1 MIQLKKINSKTYQ
14 LIENEEFLGTISTYR
29 NLFHDTCIYLIF
41 KLQKCPNSL
50 PFIQIY
56 QQEQK
61 PLQVMIESNE
71 TNLVNLLLRNSFVC
85 KRRCFEAKVSM
96 DQLRSP
102 LQAEI
107 PIFNFNNSDTIYDSC
122 CSFLYNYYKKVH
134 AQVSPLTASKEDF
147 INEVPTNNGFYS
159 FNQNGQINHL
169 TFTEQ
174 NEIAY
179 ICSIDPQT
187 LPNFTSA
194 ILKQMFSKHNEI
206 FFEADDTDWAATELL
221 NEFNYPK
228 TNSFNTYI
236 WKP

>member
-1 MIQLKKINSKTYQ
+1 MTQLIKINSTTYEVV
-14 LIENEEFLGTISTYR
+14 ENQKSLGTISTYR

-41 KLQKCPNSL
+41 KLQKYPSFL
-50 PFIQIY
+50 PFTQIY

-61 PLQVMIESNE
+61 PLQVMIESSK
-71 TNLVNLLLRNSFVC
+71 TNLVNLLIRNGFVC
-85 KRRCFEAKVSM
+85 KRRCFEAQVSM
-96 DQLRSP
+96 DQLRCP

-107 PIFNFNNSDTIYDSC
+107 PIFNFNNSDIIYDSC
-122 CSFLYNYYKKVH
+122 CSFLYNYYQKVH

-147 INEVPTNNGFYS
+147 ITEVPTNSGFYS
-159 FNQNGQINHL
+159 LDQNGQINHL

-179 ICSIDPQT
+179 ICSIDPKT
-187 LPNFTSA
+187 LPNFTLA
-194 ILKQMFSKHNEI
+194 ILKQMFSKYKEI